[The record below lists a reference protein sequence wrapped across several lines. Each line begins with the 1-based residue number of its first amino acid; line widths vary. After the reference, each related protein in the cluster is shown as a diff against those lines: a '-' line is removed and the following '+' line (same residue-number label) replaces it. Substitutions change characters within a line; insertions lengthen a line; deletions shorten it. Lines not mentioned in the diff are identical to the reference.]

1 MCGAGVSPKFDSSLI
16 SRVQQATD
24 IVEIISEHL
33 SLTKKGKEMV
43 GLCPFHADHK
53 PSMYVNPAK
62 QIFKCFACGAG
73 GDVIKFIQL
82 RENLSFAQ
90 AIGRLAE
97 RAGIKLEPMQTDSGR
112 GQEGPDPSQ
121 LARVNAWV
129 QKFWTANLKNDQK
142 GRTARE
148 YIEQRKITE
157 ESVQMWLLGYATES
171 WDELTN
177 AAKAAGI
184 SQKMLVEAGLGVVKN
199 TGCYDKF
206 RNRLMFPIVDATER
220 VIGFGGRTLGDD
232 PAKYMNSPAT
242 VLFDKSN
249 CLYGLDKARHE
260 IVATGTAVVVEGY
273 TDVIMGHQ
281 FGCKNLVAALGTS
294 FTAGHARILRR
305 YAKRIVLVFDSDI
318 AGAAAANRALEVCL
332 AGQIDI
338 KLTFAPDGKDPCD
351 FILTEGKEAFA
362 QLVADSV
369 DVMEYKWKR
378 LTDGLDGSDNITD
391 KRTAIQEFIYSVGTA
406 VKSGRLDDLA
416 TGLIV
421 TKLSGMIGVSKEQIN
436 RQLTRRAANVHSGAA
451 LAVEN
456 QKVVSVDIGEGFLAR
471 AQQQILEVL
480 LNEPELFNKI
490 AGEITIEQ
498 FDVPLL
504 REIAGPLFEFLVSGS
519 CPEITE
525 LLGRIESV
533 EVAKAVMDLAETGRI
548 KREKSDSAKTLKEA
562 VDVLKAR
569 ASGWEK
575 GRIIDGLTDDDT
587 EKLRQINK
595 LLIRKNPRNPG
606 MVSM

>member
-1 MCGAGVSPKFDSSLI
+1 MPIKFDSSII

-24 IVEIISEHL
+24 IVEIIAEHL

-53 PSMYVNPAK
+53 PSMYVNPVK

-73 GDVIKFIQL
+73 GDAIKFVQL
-82 RENLSFAQ
+82 RENLSFSQ

-97 RAGIKLEPMQTDSGR
+97 RAGIKLEPTRTSRDSR
-112 GQEGPDPSQ
+112 QDEGPDPSQ
-121 LARVNAWV
+121 LVRVNAWV
-129 QKFWTANLKNDQK
+129 QKFWTGNLKNEQK
-142 GRTARE
+142 GGIARE

-157 ESVQMWLLGYATES
+157 ESAQNWQLGFASDS

-184 SQKMLVEAGLGVVKN
+184 SRKLLMDAGLVVEKN
-199 TGCYDKF
+199 AGCYDKF
-206 RNRLMFPIVDATER
+206 RNRLMFPIVDVTGR
-220 VIGFGGRTLGDD
+220 VIAFGGRTLGDD

-273 TDVIMGHQ
+273 TDVMMGHQ
-281 FGCKNLVAALGTS
+281 FGCRNIVAALGTS
-294 FTAGHARILRR
+294 FTAGHARILHR

-351 FILTEGKEAFA
+351 FILTEGKDAFDK
-362 QLVADSV
+362 LVAGSV

-378 LTDGLDGSDNITD
+378 LTDGLEESDNITD
-391 KRTAIQEFIYSVGTA
+391 KRAAIQEFIQSVGMA
-406 VKSGRLDDLA
+406 IKAGRLDDLA

-421 TKLSGMIGVSKEQIN
+421 TKLSGIIGVSKEHIN
-436 RQLTRRAANVHSGAA
+436 RQLARRTANLHSSVVLSTGD
-451 LAVEN
+451 
-456 QKVVSVDIGEGFLAR
+456 QKVVSIDIGEGFLAR
-471 AQQQILEVL
+471 AQQQILEIL
-480 LNEPELFNKI
+480 LNEPELFGRI
-490 AGEITIEQ
+490 DGEISVEQ
-498 FDVPLL
+498 FDIPLL
-504 REIAGPLFEFLVSGS
+504 REIAVPLFGFLAIGHR
-519 CPEITE
+519 PEIAE
-525 LLGRIESV
+525 LLGQIESV
-533 EVAKAVMDLAETGRI
+533 EAAKAVTDLAEAGRL
-548 KREKSDSAKTLKEA
+548 KKEKSDSTETLKKA
-562 VDVLKAR
+562 VNALQLSIR
-569 ASGWEK
+569 GQEK
-575 GRIIDGLTDDDT
+575 GRIIAELTDDDT
-587 EKLRQINK
+587 ESLKKINEM
-595 LLIRKNPRNPG
+595 LTRKNQRNPG
-606 MVSM
+606 ML

>member
-1 MCGAGVSPKFDSSLI
+1 MFGAGVSVKFDNSII

-24 IVEIISEHL
+24 IVEIIAEHL

-43 GLCPFHADHK
+43 GLCPFHADHR

-73 GDVIKFIQL
+73 GDAIKFVQL
-82 RENLSFAQ
+82 RENLSFGQ

-97 RAGIKLEPMQTDSGR
+97 RAGIKLEPIRTGR
-112 GQEGPDPSQ
+112 NSRQDEGPDPSQ
-121 LARVNAWV
+121 LVRVNAWV
-129 QKFWTANLKNDQK
+129 QKFWTANLKDEQK
-142 GRTARE
+142 GKMARE

-157 ESVQMWLLGYATES
+157 ESAQNWQLGYASDS

-184 SQKMLVEAGLGVVKN
+184 SNKLLMDAGFVVEKN
-199 TGCYDKF
+199 AGCYDKF
-206 RNRLMFPIVDATER
+206 RNRLMFPIVDATGR
-220 VIGFGGRTLGDD
+220 VIAFGGRTLGDD

-273 TDVIMGHQ
+273 TDVMMAHQ
-281 FGCKNLVAALGTS
+281 FGCRNIVAALGTS

-351 FILTEGKEAFA
+351 FILTEGKDAFDK
-362 QLVADSV
+362 LVADSV

-378 LTDGLDGSDNITD
+378 LTDELEGSDNITD
-391 KRTAIQEFIYSVGTA
+391 KRTAIQEFIQSVGTA
-406 VKSGRLDDLA
+406 VKAGRLDGLA

-421 TKLSGMIGVSKEQIN
+421 AKLSGIIGVSKEHIN
-436 RQLTRRAANVHSGAA
+436 RQLARRTANLHSS
-451 LAVEN
+451 AVLSTEN

-471 AQQQILEVL
+471 AQQQILEIL
-480 LNEPELFNKI
+480 LNEPELFGRI
-490 AGEITIEQ
+490 DGEISVEQ
-498 FDVPLL
+498 FDIPLL
-504 REIAGPLFEFLVSGS
+504 REIAVPLFGFLAIGHR
-519 CPEITE
+519 PEIAE
-525 LLGRIESV
+525 LLGQIESV
-533 EVAKAVMDLAETGRI
+533 EAAKAVTDLAEAGRL
-548 KREKSDSAKTLKEA
+548 KKGKGDSTETLKKA
-562 VDVLKAR
+562 VNALKVSIR
-569 ASGWEK
+569 GQEK
-575 GRIIDGLTDDDT
+575 GRIIAELTDDDT
-587 EKLRQINK
+587 EGLKKINK
-595 LLIRKNPRNPG
+595 MLTRKNQRNPG
-606 MVSM
+606 MI